1 MLHRVGRIR
10 LYEMRETKAPKDVE
24 APTLVRHVIQ
34 NRMKAVAERVGLQ
47 GCAPVEEWNKS
58 PLRLSPTYSRS
69 ILAKYGCVVGYST
82 HMFCTTDEGVTWTS
96 KDVLP
101 VRSNGQ
107 SDFFK
112 NLVILESGRGWVL
125 REGGYLYRTIDSGLT
140 WHVLDPIN
148 PSVSE

>member
-1 MLHRVGRIR
+1 LGDN
-10 LYEMRETKAPKDVE
+10 LF
-24 APTLVRHVIQ
+24 Q
-34 NRMKAVAERVGLQ
+34 MKIA
-47 GCAPVEEWNKS
+47 S
-58 PLRLSPTYSRS
+58 PLIFFGWLPK
-69 ILAKYGCVVGYST
+69 LPAHKYGCVVGYST